1 MHTISIKSM
10 YLFLLANQLHIIF
23 TIGTMNDV
31 IIWGNHL
38 FEHLFYK
45 RSSDFISTAIKSLC
59 NVCTIK
65 CWNVK
70 LYIDYDVCRYTPEAN
85 QFHTNMYIAT
95 VRATFIILQVSS
107 TAYSSWSTLYL
118 LLIKYI
124 VMKGKKLPMT
134 KQNTVVL
141 LRFYCTKMGSW
152 VYIQTY
158 SVKIN
163 IKICINAKTSCDK
176 SVYQFVIATGP
187 DEPQ

>member
-70 LYIDYDVCRYTPEAN
+70 LYIDYDACRYAPEAN
-85 QFHTNMYIAT
+85 QFHTNMYIAM

-107 TAYSSWSTLYL
+107 TAYSSWSTLPTFNQIHCYERKKNANDKTEHSCTFKIL
-118 LLIKYI
+118 LYKN
-124 VMKGKKLPMT
+124 G
-134 KQNTVVL
+134 
-141 LRFYCTKMGSW
+141 
-152 VYIQTY
+152 
-158 SVKIN
+158 
-163 IKICINAKTSCDK
+163 
-176 SVYQFVIATGP
+176 
-187 DEPQ
+187 

>member
-70 LYIDYDVCRYTPEAN
+70 LYLNYDACRYAPEH
-85 QFHTNMYIAT
+85 QKPIGFIQIYSDIYYIAGVVNCLQQLVDT
-95 VRATFIILQVSS
+95 VPTFNQIH
-107 TAYSSWSTLYL
+107 YER
-118 LLIKYI
+118 
-124 VMKGKKLPMT
+124 KKLPMT